1 VKAGSFWPSESQAV
15 RAGALALVA
24 VGVAIRINNA
34 FQYPINLGFDALE
47 NWRYIHQL
55 IHSWALPA
63 PDSDWATSHPPFFY
77 YASAAVGRLAGF
89 HTADPVALY
98 IRLASSAIGLL
109 SIGLAAALVHRAAPE
124 RPRRAWLAGILLLFL
139 PVHIYMSAMLSE
151 EILTS
156 ALISLVVVGTAWEM
170 TRPREPGFTSRRAL
184 SRAAALGLVGGIA
197 FMTKLS
203 GCLVVMAC
211 ALAVSLAGLRRRQ
224 LGPALGW
231 AALLSSVA
239 LVVGGWYYAHNWLNY
254 GYLYPQDLQV
264 HEVMFT
270 MPPGYRG
277 IWDYVYVP
285 LATWLDPQ
293 LLAPDLLHS
302 VWGSS
307 YVTIWFDGHRH
318 YLARDSEMVTHAGT
332 LILLLA
338 LLPSAAFATGMAG
351 GIRRVI
357 QRSDSPDGP
366 LLWLVGVTLAGYVAF
381 TYGNP
386 WFASI
391 KGSYLLGLSV
401 PFAFYASEALDRWTS
416 GDNRIRNLLVWGTLA
431 ALMLAVAVV
440 FTYGPVYW
448 NWAGRGIQWNPIEA
462 P

>member
-1 VKAGSFWPSESQAV
+1 MKAGSFWPSESSAV

-24 VGVAIRINNA
+24 VGVAIRISNA
-34 FQYPINLGFDALE
+34 FQYPINLGFDAPE

-55 IHSWALPA
+55 IHSWTLPA

-77 YASAAVGRLAGF
+77 YASAALGRLTGF

-124 RPRRAWLAGILLLFL
+124 RPQRAWLAGILLLFL

-156 ALISLVVVGTAWEM
+156 ALISLVVVGTAWEV
-170 TRPREPGFTSRRAL
+170 TRPPEQGFASRRAL
-184 SRAAALGLVGGIA
+184 LRAAALGFVGGIA

-211 ALAVSLAGLRRRQ
+211 ALAVALAGLRRRQ
-224 LGPALGW
+224 LGPALSW

-318 YLARDSEMVTHAGT
+318 YLARESEMVTRAGT

-338 LLPSAAFATGMAG
+338 LLPSAAFATGVVG
-351 GIRRVI
+351 GIRRAI
-357 QRSDSPDGP
+357 QRSDSADGP
-366 LLWLVGVTLAGYVAF
+366 LLALVAFTLAGYVAF

-416 GDNRIRNLLVWGTLA
+416 GDNRLRNVLVWGTLA

-448 NWAGRGIQWNPIEA
+448 NWAGRGIQWTPIET